1 MPEHG
6 WRRAVERL
14 GPYQSL
20 ILLAVPLCIV
30 EPLKLAAV
38 AVAGKGHWI
47 TGTGMIIAAYAMSI
61 FVVEKLFLIVKP
73 QLLKLA
79 QQAKGNLTQTLPSVH
94 LSSIDRIRQL
104 TRQGFH
110 LRLGRVI
117 TSPCSLFVGHCTNC
131 HPLVSLRRTGELL
144 TTPETSLHVARSACV
159 RQQAGSPA
167 GADFL

>member
-47 TGTGMIIAAYAMSI
+47 TGTGMIIAAYAASI
-61 FVVEKLFLIVKP
+61 LVVERLFLIVKP
-73 QLLKLA
+73 KLLKLEWFA
-79 QQAKGNLTQTLPSVH
+79 WAWIRFVAVR
-94 LSSIDRIRQL
+94 DR
-104 TRQGFH
+104 
-110 LRLGRVI
+110 V
-117 TSPCSLFVGHCTNC
+117 
-131 HPLVSLRRTGELL
+131 VSWFKSESKSTEQRDRR
-144 TTPETSLHVARSACV
+144 
-159 RQQAGSPA
+159 
-167 GADFL
+167 